1 MRCPR
6 SNRKVGSRLQSGV
19 PFIFL
24 SMGYI
29 DPCMYILA
37 PFETTSAGLSRSCFE
52 LKGGEQNGKRNR
64 HTGAGTRR
72 TKGDPIQ
79 RLNTIYAGL
88 PPKQKAIA
96 AGLIIQAARL
106 RVSLDLLA
114 ADIRENG
121 LTEMFRQSDKV
132 EPYTRE
138 RAATQ
143 IFAKMDKNYQG
154 IISQLN
160 KMVPA
165 EDEPDDD
172 LASFKRG

>member
-1 MRCPR
+1 MEQDN
-6 SNRKVGSRLQSGV
+6 STNLQ
-19 PFIFL
+19 
-24 SMGYI
+24 
-29 DPCMYILA
+29 
-37 PFETTSAGLSRSCFE
+37 
-52 LKGGEQNGKRNR
+52 EQAEQKE
-64 HTGAGTRR
+64 
-72 TKGDPIQ
+72 IQ

-96 AGLIIQAARL
+96 EGLIIQAARL

>member
-1 MRCPR
+1 MAKIGDIVRIE
-6 SNRKVGSRLQSGV
+6 QET
-19 PFIFL
+19 
-24 SMGYI
+24 
-29 DPCMYILA
+29 DPQGQELA
-37 PFETTSAGLSRSCFE
+37 
-52 LKGGEQNGKRNR
+52 EQKE
-64 HTGAGTRR
+64 
-72 TKGDPIQ
+72 IQ
-79 RLNTIYAGL
+79 RLNKIYAGL

-96 AGLIIQAARL
+96 EGLIIQAARL

-172 LASFKRG
+172 LTEFKRG

>member
-1 MRCPR
+1 M
-6 SNRKVGSRLQSGV
+6 S
-19 PFIFL
+19 
-24 SMGYI
+24 YEI
-29 DPCMYILA
+29 DTA
-37 PFETTSAGLSRSCFE
+37 AQ
-52 LKGGEQNGKRNR
+52 EQAEQKEV
-64 HTGAGTRR
+64 
-72 TKGDPIQ
+72 Q
-79 RLNTIYAGL
+79 RLNKIYAGL

-96 AGLIIQAARL
+96 EGLIIQAARL

-114 ADIRENG
+114 EDIRENG
-121 LTEMFRQSDKV
+121 MTEMFRQSDKV

-172 LASFKRG
+172 LADFKRG